1 MRPPTPRSLPEMTDV
16 QRQAIQLRADR
27 LRAWAGELRDLAK
40 RRKLTK
46 KLVDGYALA
55 IESTGNELAA
65 LLD

>member
-1 MRPPTPRSLPEMTDV
+1 MTDV